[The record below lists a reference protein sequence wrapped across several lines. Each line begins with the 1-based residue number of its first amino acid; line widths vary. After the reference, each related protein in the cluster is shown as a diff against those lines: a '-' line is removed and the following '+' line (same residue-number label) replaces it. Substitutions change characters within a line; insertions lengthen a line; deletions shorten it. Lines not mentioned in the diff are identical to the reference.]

1 MHKIISR
8 FTLWAAASLLGVSA
22 MAQTEIHK
30 YQPGIS
36 EAGITYFLPKTQLR
50 VVVTAQKLITR
61 RVNSAIMP
69 NATCVL
75 KT

>member
-30 YQPGIS
+30 YQPDIRGRHN
-36 EAGITYFLPKTQLR
+36 LL
-50 VVVTAQKLITR
+50 
-61 RVNSAIMP
+61 SA
-69 NATCVL
+69 
-75 KT
+75 